1 MNLFHISLR
10 VYGCRSLM
18 IKGLFL
24 ENFMSYK
31 NAYVSFKDGLN
42 IICGPNG
49 SGKSSILLAIS
60 IVLGQTYTER
70 AKRLSDLIRYDED
83 EARIT
88 LVLDNS
94 IKNGRRPFLNSRKND
109 LRITRVIKKNGDHY
123 YLMDGKPVSK
133 NTVTNVFNKVGLNPN
148 NMLIIMHQLMVG
160 KFSLT
165 SPQDKLKMLEEAVGF
180 QSYREDVIDA
190 KRRLEKMF
198 SEGQSIV
205 KTLDSTRETY
215 EFWKKEYE
223 KYLYK
228 KELELKLDKLKKE
241 LLLTRIRKKEA
252 KVEKVNEKIKEKER
266 LIEELDEDLIKFNQ
280 KLNKIRKKFEL
291 LKNKIKNLIES
302 KIEEERKNISYEFF
316 LAIKKRLN
324 EIKNEIKLN
333 SLEKILLKIES
344 LLNLLREY
352 EENLINPNKKL
363 IAYKE
368 ELNDFEKVISELID
382 TRINVEVLIIKR
394 ELLIEELKNL
404 NIERRIINEEL
415 KPLLLEANK
424 LGLDVKTTTNGR
436 KIFEIINEIS
446 VTEERLKPLAYISND
461 VEKIYSSYANLYE
474 KLREKAEILAKNKR
488 ELEEELKKRLEKWK
502 QVISEFLKNLSY
514 RYNSILAEVNANGE
528 IRLIESNDI
537 EKAGIEILVGFKG
550 LKPRSLD
557 SLTQSGGERSI
568 ALMAFLLALQQ
579 NIISPFR
586 AIDEFDVHMDPRNRE
601 IISKLIIANTKLG
614 FKGQYI
620 VITPGQIPMIDE
632 NVHIIVVQSMNG
644 YSTFHEVKMNE
655 Q

>member
-1 MNLFHISLR
+1 
-10 VYGCRSLM
+10 M
-18 IKGLFL
+18 IKGLLL

-94 IKNGRRPFLNSRKND
+94 IKNGRRPFFNSRKND
-109 LRITRVIKKNGDHY
+109 LRITRVIKKNGDYY

-133 NTVTNVFNKVGLNPN
+133 NTVTNAFNKVGLNPN
-148 NMLIIMHQLMVG
+148 NMLVIMHQLMVG

-190 KRRLEKMF
+190 KRRLEKIF
-198 SEGQSIV
+198 SEEQSIV
-205 KTLDSTRETY
+205 KMLDSTRETY

-223 KYLYK
+223 KFLYK
-228 KELELKLDKLKKE
+228 KELELKLDELKKE
-241 LLLTRIRKKEA
+241 LLLARIRKKEA

-266 LIEELDEDLIKFNQ
+266 LIEKLDEDLIKFNQ
-280 KLNKIRKKFEL
+280 KLNEVQKKFEL
-291 LKNKIKNLIES
+291 LKSKIKSLIES
-302 KIEEERKNISYEFF
+302 RIEGERKNISYELV
-316 LAIKKRLN
+316 LAIKERLN
-324 EIKNEIKLN
+324 EIKDEIKPILIYN
-333 SLEKILLKIES
+333 GLEKIFLKIES
-344 LLNLLREY
+344 LSNLLQKY
-352 EENLINPNKKL
+352 EENSINPNKKL
-363 IAYKE
+363 IGHKE

-382 TRINVEVLIIKR
+382 TRVNVEVLIIKK

-404 NIERRIINEEL
+404 KIEHRIINEEL

-424 LGLDVKTTTNGR
+424 LGLDVKTPIHER
-436 KIFEIINEIS
+436 KILEIMNEIS
-446 VTEERLKPLAYISND
+446 VTEERLKPLAYISSD
-461 VEKIYSSYANLYE
+461 VEKAYSSYANLYE
-474 KLREKAEILAKNKR
+474 KLSEKAETLAKNKR

-502 QVISEFLKNLSY
+502 QVINEFLKNLSY
-514 RYNSILAEVNANGE
+514 KYNSILAEIDANGE

-601 IISKLIIANTKLG
+601 IISRLIIANTKSG
-614 FKGQYI
+614 FEGQYI
-620 VITPGQIPMIDE
+620 VITPGKIPTPDE

-644 YSTFHEVKMNE
+644 YSTFHEVK
-655 Q
+655 